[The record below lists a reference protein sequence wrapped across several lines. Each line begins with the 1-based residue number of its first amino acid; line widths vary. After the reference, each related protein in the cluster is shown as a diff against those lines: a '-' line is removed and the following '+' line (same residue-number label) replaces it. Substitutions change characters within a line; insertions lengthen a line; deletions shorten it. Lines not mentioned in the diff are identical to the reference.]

1 MTTINYEEKIPNNVD
16 LGENRRLQRALES
29 WQPAF
34 LDWWKDMGPKGFQD
48 KDVYLRTAINVGAEG
63 WANFDYVKMPDYR
76 WGIFLAEPQKDRTI
90 GFGEHQGQ
98 PVWQEVPGEHRA
110 DLRRLIVVQG
120 DTEPASVEQQRHLG
134 NTAPSL
140 YDLRNLFQINVEEG
154 RHLWAMVYLLHA
166 HFGRDGR
173 DEAESLLE
181 RRSGDDDKPR
191 ILGAFNEDTPDWL
204 SLFMFTYFT
213 DRDGRFQLS
222 ALAESGFDPLART
235 CQFMLKEEAHH
246 MFVGTTG
253 IGRVVQRTAD
263 LMKEHDTDDIASFG
277 GINLD
282 TLQRYLNFHY
292 SVSIDL
298 FGGETST
305 NVANYYTAGLK
316 GRYQEDDHD
325 DDHKLE
331 STTHKVTEVKDGRIV
346 ESEVKAL
353 LALNEA
359 LRDDYV
365 DDCGKGVSRW
375 NRTLREAGI
384 DFELRLPHRGFHR
397 QVGTFAGHH
406 VTPDGKLVDKE
417 EWDANAGQWLPTEN
431 DKDHVAALMQPVHEV
446 GKIAGWIAPPA
457 GGIHGKPFDYEYVRL

>member
-1 MTTINYEEKIPNNVD
+1 MTTINYEEKIPNNVE
-16 LGENRRLQRALES
+16 LGDNRRLQRALES

-34 LDWWKDMGPKGFQD
+34 LDWWKDMGPKGFQQ
-48 KDVYLRTAINVGAEG
+48 KDVYLRTAVNVGSEG

-76 WGIFLAEPQKDRTI
+76 WGIFLAEPVKDRMI
-90 GFGEHQGQ
+90 GFGEHQGK
-98 PVWQEVPGEHRA
+98 PVWQDVPGEHRS

-253 IGRVVQRTAD
+253 IGRVVQRTIE
-263 LMKEHDTDDIASFG
+263 LMKEHDTDDVAPFG
-277 GINLD
+277 GISLD
-282 TLQRYLNFHY
+282 MLQRYVNFHY

-316 GRYQEDDHD
+316 GRFQEAERD
-325 DDHKLE
+325 DDHRLE
-331 STTHKVTEVKDGRIV
+331 STTQLVTEVKDGKIV

-353 LALNEA
+353 LALNEG

-365 DDCGKGVSRW
+365 DDCQKGVNRW

-384 DFELRLPHRGFHR
+384 DHELRLPHRGFHR
-397 QVGTFAGHH
+397 QVGTLAGHH
-406 VTPDGKLVDKE
+406 VTPDGKLVDQDT
-417 EWDANAGQWLPTEN
+417 WDTNVDTWLPSEK
-431 DKDHVAALMQPVHEV
+431 DKDHVAALMQGVNEA
-446 GKIAGWIAPPA
+446 GKMAGWIAPPGA
-457 GGIHGKPFDYEYVRL
+457 GIHGKPVDFEYVRL

>member
-1 MTTINYEEKIPNNVD
+1 MASIDYQERIPNNVN

-34 LDWWKDMGPKGFQD
+34 IDWWKDMGPKGFQE

-63 WANFDYVKMPDYR
+63 WANFGYVKMPEYR
-76 WGIFLAEPQKDRTI
+76 WGIFLADPVKDRTI
-90 GFGEHQGQ
+90 GFGENMGN
-98 PVWQEVPGEHRA
+98 PAWQEVPGEHRS

-134 NTAPSL
+134 QTCPSL

-166 HFGRDGR
+166 YFGRDGR
-173 DEAESLLE
+173 EEAEGLLE
-181 RRSGDDDKPR
+181 RRSGDEDKPR

-204 SLFMFTYFT
+204 SFYMFTYFT

-253 IGRVVQRTAD
+253 IGRVVQRTCD
-263 LMKEHDTDDIASFG
+263 LMKEHDTDDLRPHG
-277 GINLD
+277 GIDLK
-282 TLQRYLNFHY
+282 TLQRYLNFHF
-292 SVSIDL
+292 SVSVDL

-305 NVANYYTAGLK
+305 NVANYYTAGIK
-316 GRYQEDDHD
+316 GRFQEASHD
-325 DDHKLE
+325 DDHRLE
-331 STTHKVTEVKDGRIV
+331 STTYPVSEVRDGKVTTQEVKT
-346 ESEVKAL
+346 L

-365 DDCGKGVSRW
+365 EDCAKGVSRW
-375 NRTLREAGI
+375 NRTIKAAGI

-397 QVGTFAGHH
+397 QVGVFSGHH
-406 VTPDGKLVDKE
+406 ISPDGQVVDQATWNEKLPE
-417 EWDANAGQWLPTEN
+417 WLPT
-431 DKDHVAALMQPVHEV
+431 DDDRQYITSLMQGNQEV
-446 GKIAGWIAPPA
+446 GKMANWVGAPA
-457 GGIHGKPFDYEYVRL
+457 SGIHNKPVDYEYVRL

>member
-1 MTTINYEEKIPNNVD
+1 MSSIDYQEKIPNNVD
-16 LGENRRLQRALES
+16 LADNRRLQRALES

-34 LDWWKDMGPKGFQD
+34 LDWWKDMGPKGYQE
-48 KDVYLRTAINVGAEG
+48 KDVYLRTAVNVGAEG

-76 WGIFLAEPQKDRTI
+76 WGIFLAEPVKDRVI
-90 GFGEHQGQ
+90 GFGEHQGKS
-98 PVWQEVPGEHRA
+98 VWQEVPGEHRS

-253 IGRVVQRTAD
+253 IGRVVQRTTE
-263 LMKEHDTDDIASFG
+263 LMKEHDTDDVAPYG
-277 GINLD
+277 GISLEM
-282 TLQRYLNFHY
+282 LQRYLNFHY

-316 GRYQEDDHD
+316 GRFQEADHD
-325 DDHKLE
+325 DDHRLE
-331 STTHKVTEVKDGRIV
+331 STTQLVTEVKDGKIV
-346 ESEVKAL
+346 ETEVKAL
-353 LALNEA
+353 LALNEG

-397 QVGTFAGHH
+397 QVGHFAGHH
-406 VTPDGKLVDKE
+406 VTPDGKLVDQDD
-417 EWDANAGQWLPTEN
+417 WDANVGKWLPTDQ
-431 DKDHVAALMQPVHEV
+431 DKDHVASLMQGVHEA
-446 GKIAGWIAPPA
+446 GKMAGWIAPPGA
-457 GGIHGKPFDYEYVRL
+457 GIHGKPVDFEYIRL